1 MTFPAARKMDT
12 STHDTVTPA
21 GVIGPP
27 VEGPCPAVG
36 LVMIEGQPAAHVGCT
51 VACTGALATGV
62 AHPPPPVPPLILV
75 GSATVFI
82 HGMPAA
88 RWAPA
93 PDLAACGSFLGNP
106 VLAASRTVLIG
117 GMATTAVAITSL
129 KAMLAVK
136 LGELARWDATTQA
149 KFQKWFGTT
158 DRDAREKI
166 KARIEKM
173 QALLDTYSDAN
184 FKGAGDENTDDTFA
198 MVDNR
203 DDQTVYLGNAFADS
217 PMAGA
222 NSAPGVLSHEM
233 SHFDSIGATLDVKNA
248 RGVTVYGETLAK
260 ELAVHDP
267 HSALTNADNFEF
279 FIEDAP

>member
-1 MTFPAARKMDT
+1 MTFPAAREMDP
-12 STHDTVTPA
+12 STHDTITPA

-27 VEGPCPAVG
+27 VTGPCPAVG

-62 AHPPPPVPPLILV
+62 AHPPPPAPPLILV

-93 PDLAACGSFLGNP
+93 PDLTACGSFLGNP

-117 GMATTAVAITSL
+117 GMATTTVAITSL

-158 DRDAREKI
+158 DRAARETI
-166 KARIEKM
+166 KTRIEKM
-173 QALLDTYSDAN
+173 QALLGTYSDAN
-184 FKGAGDENTDDTFA
+184 FKGAGDENNDQTFA

-222 NSAPGVLSHEM
+222 NSAPGVLAHEM

-260 ELAVHDP
+260 ELAVHDS

>member
-1 MTFPAARKMDT
+1 MTFPAARKMDI

-27 VEGPCPAVG
+27 VAGPCPAVG
-36 LVMIEGQPAAHVGCT
+36 PVMVEGQPAAHVGCA
-51 VACTGALATGV
+51 VACTGALAAGV
-62 AHPPPPVPPLILV
+62 AHPPPAVPPLILV
-75 GSATVFI
+75 GAATVLI
-82 HGMPAA
+82 HGKPAA

-93 PDLAACGSFLGNP
+93 PDLTACGSFLGNAA
-106 VLAASRTVLIG
+106 LAGSRRVLIG
-117 GMATTAVAITSL
+117 GMATTTLAITNL

-136 LGELARWDATTQA
+136 LGDLARWDATTQA
-149 KFQKWFGTT
+149 QFQKWFGTT
-158 DRDAREKI
+158 DRAARETI
-166 KARIEKM
+166 KTRIEKM
-173 QALLDTYSDAN
+173 QGLLATYSDAN
-184 FKGAGDENTDDTFA
+184 FKGAGGENDDATFA

-260 ELAVHDP
+260 ELAVQDP
-267 HSALTNADNFEF
+267 DSALTNADNFEF
-279 FIEDAP
+279 FIEHGF